1 MLTHSHRWHG
11 LFTKLFRKSSCRQGA
26 VQGLYGIRWKWE
38 EILAGVSGPESSPNS
53 LRESCMRLGKS
64 LPLFQTWFLLQLN
77 EVYIT
82 NHLHLM
88 ILWTC
93 ILELAQTLILF
104 INSIITIWLIVL
116 SRSLWPAEPRLAF
129 GLCCDWQ
136 CLLAILFLC
145 FIGWFASW
153 ARWALFWLL
162 SCWSCASIC
171 PHEDAV
177 PIPAGVT
184 TPESWLAILAL
195 LILWEVL
202 LRGPVSRCTPAW
214 QSGAWFRDFVFMDPN
229 FQQEILFNVLT
240 VLCSRYWLWFLSQG

>member
-88 ILWTC
+88 ILWTG

-129 GLCCDWQ
+129 GLWPLLWLAMFAGNSVSLFHRLVCILGQMSPFLIIELLKLCQHMSSRGCCSYSSRGYHPWELACHFGLIDPLTSPAQ
-136 CLLAILFLC
+136 GACVKMYACLAVWGLVPWLC
-145 FIGWFASW
+145 F
-153 ARWALFWLL
+153 
-162 SCWSCASIC
+162 
-171 PHEDAV
+171 H
-177 PIPAGVT
+177 
-184 TPESWLAILAL
+184 
-195 LILWEVL
+195 
-202 LRGPVSRCTPAW
+202 GP
-214 QSGAWFRDFVFMDPN
+214 
-229 FQQEILFNVLT
+229 
-240 VLCSRYWLWFLSQG
+240 